1 MTEHLFPACIRYP
14 AYFIAGIGSGIV
26 PIAIAAAIATGAHPR
41 QPIDPQ
47 PTPSALELKLENV
60 PCSPTPDMVY
70 DQNRQQCYV
79 KISEKPVVDYC
90 TPESR

>member
-1 MTEHLFPACIRYP
+1 MTEHLFPAVIRYP
-14 AYFIAGIGSGIV
+14 LRFIAGIGSGIA
-26 PIAIAAAIATGAHPR
+26 PIALITGMVAAPQQR

-47 PTPSALELKLENV
+47 STPSALELKLENV
-60 PCSPTPDMVY
+60 PCSPTPDRVY

-79 KISEKPVVDYC
+79 RSDEKPVVDYC